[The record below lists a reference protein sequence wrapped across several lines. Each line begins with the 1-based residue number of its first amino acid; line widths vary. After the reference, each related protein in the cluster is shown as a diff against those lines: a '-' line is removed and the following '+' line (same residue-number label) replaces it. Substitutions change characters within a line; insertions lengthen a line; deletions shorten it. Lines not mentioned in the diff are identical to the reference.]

1 MKKLSIKSIL
11 LPLLAVFTLFLLG
24 ACGQSTKKGYLQLIN
39 QDKKTDIRV
48 IVEYQGDKILSTDS
62 TSVIYYEG
70 TGLPKEQLKE
80 VIDEYDKKFKDVKG
94 FSHSAEYKDD
104 YLVEKTKIDYTKA
117 DLKELQKNQL
127 IAAQENQNVDY
138 IGYKTTL
145 KTFKSNGFK
154 EVKDGKFEELK

>member
-24 ACGQSTKKGYLQLIN
+24 ACGQSTKKGYLQLID

-62 TSVIYYEG
+62 TTVIYYEG
-70 TGLPKEQLKE
+70 AGLPKEQ
-80 VIDEYDKKFKDVKG
+80 
-94 FSHSAEYKDD
+94 SHSAEYKDD

-117 DLKELQKNQL
+117 DLKELQENQL